1 LATAGIFLNRNY
13 TNSKNLFGK
22 MQQRA
27 GEEVFESPDFEEEED
42 LLATDVKEVHAS
54 DDIIS
59 ESLRPVISFQ
69 TFGGQVFDPEAEPIK
84 STVVYSSGTPA
95 NFESPLQKFKRLK
108 QELTLFQSELED
120 MASEAPD
127 NNDTIPSITKN
138 IRNEL
143 TTLWS
148 DLESRKAEQSGV
160 FQETISPDSLSTDTL
175 IKELQ
180 KFQAS
185 GGDAE
190 LADKEAGRATYS
202 LFSGLKEG
210 ASLQALSERINRIEG
225 VLGAPPDSGLS
236 YENMTT
242 AISFLVKHLQLL
254 EQDKLEGVLRRVKD
268 LNGELNNLDQS
279 ENKQQTEKILE
290 TKNQVDRVDKM
301 FDMLKKWDV
310 AAEDLPTLVERLR
323 KLKDVHDAGAG
334 MGDKINRLEEQQERI
349 AKLLEEDKALLR
361 KASDSLAENSR
372 KMHENVMA
380 LDQRMKALMAKL
392 L

>member
-1 LATAGIFLNRNY
+1 MFCFL
-13 TNSKNLFGK
+13 
-22 MQQRA
+22 
-27 GEEVFESPDFEEEED
+27 
-42 LLATDVKEVHAS
+42 
-54 DDIIS
+54 
-59 ESLRPVISFQ
+59 
-69 TFGGQVFDPEAEPIK
+69 
-84 STVVYSSGTPA
+84 
-95 NFESPLQKFKRLK
+95 
-108 QELTLFQSELED
+108 
-120 MASEAPD
+120 EAPD

-143 TTLWS
+143 TTLWT

-160 FQETISPDSLSTDTL
+160 FQETVSPDSLSTDTL

-225 VLGAPPDSGLS
+225 VLGTPPDSGLS

-279 ENKQQTEKILE
+279 ENKQQVSKC
-290 TKNQVDRVDKM
+290 N
-301 FDMLKKWDV
+301 F
-310 AAEDLPTLVERLR
+310 
-323 KLKDVHDAGAG
+323 
-334 MGDKINRLEEQQERI
+334 I
-349 AKLLEEDKALLR
+349 A
-361 KASDSLAENSR
+361 
-372 KMHENVMA
+372 V
-380 LDQRMKALMAKL
+380 
-392 L
+392 

>member
-1 LATAGIFLNRNY
+1 
-13 TNSKNLFGK
+13 

-392 L
+392 G